1 MNIEVRG
8 NNTSVIQENTALKR
22 TQHPILKLWILNKQ
36 ELKILLVFILIF
48 SFLPHF
54 RYQMER
60 KIFEELLELKRNQIR
75 AGRANEQ
82 LLVKRLS
89 DSYAKTINE
98 LAGLKN
104 YDGPFTFKEFEKY
117 LYSKFKSLWNTVHIL
132 WMFYF
137 FCLFPLCDGHHVC
150 WILELWNES
159 SEKLS
164 FWSGL
169 SHVIHLTTQE
179 FKVHLN
185 YLCC

>member
-1 MNIEVRG
+1 MNSVFKMKCHKSAQNPTPNFEVVNPEQTRG
-8 NNTSVIQENTALKR
+8 ENFTCF
-22 TQHPILKLWILNKQ
+22 NS
-36 ELKILLVFILIF
+36 IF

-117 LYSKFKSLWNTVHIL
+117 LYSKFKSL
-132 WMFYF
+132 
-137 FCLFPLCDGHHVC
+137 
-150 WILELWNES
+150 
-159 SEKLS
+159 
-164 FWSGL
+164 
-169 SHVIHLTTQE
+169 
-179 FKVHLN
+179 
-185 YLCC
+185 